1 MPRPRK
7 AELEGKEVKKRSR
20 NGCWP
25 CKSRKVKCG
34 PNANANAA
42 ATTHNAH
49 TAHVNAMHSTPSPN
63 ATIIH
68 NFNITNANIITATP
82 NNPEAG
88 ANASPS
94 ANIMHNF
101 PRGSIILSP
110 PEPPTS
116 IPIASPAPPPL
127 NSRVEMPALNTSIV
141 SNSIASSTIAS
152 TTTIAATTPNPAN
165 TPNSANTTPPA
176 TALLPHPQHE
186 PPLPAISPFPG
197 SFGPAASEF
206 NPTMLT
212 SAGFRT
218 PSWNEPSSMRHRDSI
233 AGPMIGPRGSI
244 SMPAYPSP
252 SDSIYGGPPSIP
264 GGLHDLSV
272 MPPPLP
278 ASNSVHF
285 QDSMPSPC
293 NSAKRRRLS
302 PQYPDGPSSN
312 PSLFYRFV
320 AGGADNANLV
330 GEGARVHFPPAT
342 PTSYPLCAP
351 NPLTPAPSTQTDD
364 DRRISVS
371 SLLSEDPEPV
381 SKRSSRSDGG
391 PTSHPT
397 SLEGPSRRG
406 SLHQRMI
413 SYSETEMYGHDRG
426 APDFDIPHNDDAN
439 AISEHPPPEQADF
452 SSWLEAKFD
461 DPSFGFGT
469 VSRQQVFAAGGYYA
483 SPVPIKIPRKLEP
496 LPPSLTENPMNLL
509 YFHHFLNH
517 TAKILVPH
525 DCPENPFKTILA
537 KMAVE
542 NPNLLN
548 LMLAYSASHR
558 ARLLSHPEPAN
569 RIAVWVRDVFP
580 ALRQTLDDVSNTEVS
595 NANLATAIMLASL
608 EIISP
613 SSFGVSIPWQDH
625 LSVARSIIRSRGGPN
640 SVSRQDPVMFF
651 LTRWMAYLDVMGSLS
666 GSRSDE
672 PLFAGN
678 YWSSSGDLSST
689 TSSRDLSIDD
699 ESLEDEDDYTIDCL
713 LGFTTKCVS
722 ILAQVAL
729 LARECE
735 PHRIDPRTHKIR
747 VNWRP
752 GPDIEARADKL
763 RRDLEHA
770 MSHEQKNC
778 IHHSLRDTKAKAA
791 APGPTSAPSPAAA
804 PATTQVQAQGPTS
817 SPSSSQP
824 TITYASAL
832 YQEYPERRYSAVQ
845 MSAQDAHESL
855 STNSAF
861 HYAGLV
867 HLLRRV
873 HNLPRSDPAIQSAV
887 HSIISVLSSVRVGG
901 SAEACCLFPTITAGL
916 EAESE
921 LDRMEVVRRLKK
933 AEQLG
938 MCQVGRARRLME
950 ESWRR
955 GESWE
960 EMRGVEGAFFG

>member
-1 MPRPRK
+1 MP
-7 AELEGKEVKKRSR
+7 
-20 NGCWP
+20 
-25 CKSRKVKCG
+25 
-34 PNANANAA
+34 AA
-42 ATTHNAH
+42 AVPPPPPPGSKGDIPAL
-49 TAHVNAMHSTPSPN
+49 
-63 ATIIH
+63 AT
-68 NFNITNANIITATP
+68 
-82 NNPEAG
+82 
-88 ANASPS
+88 ANASNTPPPAAM
-94 ANIMHNF
+94 ANLPAHGQPEPALPPISNF
-101 PRGSIILSP
+101 PGTFALG
-110 PEPPTS
+110 
-116 IPIASPAPPPL
+116 ASDFNPVML
-127 NSRVEMPALNTSIV
+127 
-141 SNSIASSTIAS
+141 ASS
-152 TTTIAATTPNPAN
+152 
-165 TPNSANTTPPA
+165 
-176 TALLPHPQHE
+176 
-186 PPLPAISPFPG
+186 
-197 SFGPAASEF
+197 
-206 NPTMLT
+206 
-212 SAGFRT
+212 GFRT
-218 PSWNEPSSMRHRDSI
+218 PSWNEPSSVRHRESI

-252 SDSIYGGPPSIP
+252 SDSIFGGAAAFHN
-264 GGLHDLSV
+264 GVHDLSS

-278 ASNSVHF
+278 TSGSVHF
-285 QDSMPSPC
+285 QDSVPSPY

-302 PQYPDGPSSN
+302 PQYADSTVTHPT
-312 PSLFYRFV
+312 LFHSFMSGIN
-320 AGGADNANLV
+320 AGDNANGL
-330 GEGARVHFPPAT
+330 GEAARVHFPPAT
-342 PTSYPLCAP
+342 PTSYPVCPP
-351 NPLTPAPSTQTDD
+351 NPLTPAPSIQTDD

-371 SLLSEDPEPV
+371 SLLSEEPEAV

-391 PTSHPT
+391 PTSHPMAH
-397 SLEGPSRRG
+397 EGGPSRRG

-413 SYSETEMYGHDRG
+413 SYSETELYGHDRG
-426 APDFDIPHNDDAN
+426 APDLDIPRNNDAN
-439 AISEHPPPEQADF
+439 AISEQTPSDQGDF
-452 SSWLEAKFD
+452 GSWLETKFD

-496 LPPSLTENPMNLL
+496 LPVTLTENPMNLL

-525 DCPENPFKTILA
+525 DCPENPFKTILP
-537 KMAVE
+537 KMAVQ

-580 ALRQTLDDVSNTEVS
+580 SLRQTLDNVSNTNVS

-640 SVSRQDPVMFF
+640 SVSRKDPVMFF

-666 GSRSDE
+666 GGRNDE

-678 YWSSSGDLSST
+678 YWSSNCDSPST
-689 TSSRDLSIDD
+689 TPAKELSLDD
-699 ESLEDEDDYTIDCL
+699 ESLEDADDYTIDCL

-735 PHRIDPRTHKIR
+735 PHRIDAATSKIR
-747 VNWRP
+747 VDWRP

-763 RRDLEHA
+763 KRDLEDA
-770 MSHEQKNC
+770 MNHEQRNC
-778 IHHSLRDTKAKAA
+778 VHHSPRETKAKAH
-791 APGPTSAPSPAAA
+791 PTSAPPAPLPTPAPLPIPALLPTAAA
-804 PATTQVQAQGPTS
+804 TS

-824 TITYASAL
+824 SAPNTL
-832 YQEYPERRYSAVQ
+832 HYQEYPERRYSAVQ
-845 MSAQDAHESL
+845 MSAQDARESL

-887 HSIISVLSSVRVGG
+887 RSIITVLSSVRVGG

-916 EAESE
+916 EAEAD
-921 LDRMEVVRRLKK
+921 LDRMEVIRRLKK

>member
-34 PNANANAA
+34 
-42 ATTHNAH
+42 
-49 TAHVNAMHSTPSPN
+49 
-63 ATIIH
+63 
-68 NFNITNANIITATP
+68 
-82 NNPEAG
+82 E
-88 ANASPS
+88 
-94 ANIMHNF
+94 
-101 PRGSIILSP
+101 
-110 PEPPTS
+110 EK
-116 IPIASPAPPPL
+116 PACL
-127 NSRVEMPALNTSIV
+127 NCTRQGEMPAVAVPSL
-141 SNSIASSTIAS
+141 AS
-152 TTTIAATTPNPAN
+152 TVDMPAINTANTANTATSADGAPATGAMANLQPQPQHYHHQPEPALPPMSNFPGTFALAAADVNPA
-165 TPNSANTTPPA
+165 A
-176 TALLPHPQHE
+176 
-186 PPLPAISPFPG
+186 
-197 SFGPAASEF
+197 
-206 NPTMLT
+206 ML
-212 SAGFRT
+212 SSSGFRT
-218 PSWNEPSSMRHRDSI
+218 PSWNEPSSTQRRDSV

-252 SDSIYGGPPSIP
+252 SDSIFGGAAATFHN
-264 GGLHDLSV
+264 GMHDLSA

-278 ASNSVHF
+278 TSGSVHF
-285 QDSMPSPC
+285 HDSVPSPY

-302 PQYPDGPSSN
+302 PQYMDSTVTN
-312 PSLFYRFV
+312 PSLFHRFMPGINV
-320 AGGADNANLV
+320 GDNAN
-330 GEGARVHFPPAT
+330 GIADGARVHFPPTT
-342 PTSYPLCAP
+342 PTSYPVYAP
-351 NPLTPAPSTQTDD
+351 NPLTPAASIQTDD

-371 SLLSEDPEPV
+371 SLLSEEPDV
-381 SKRSSRSDGG
+381 ISKRSSRSDGG
-391 PTSHPT
+391 PTSHPAT
-397 SLEGPSRRG
+397 HDGPSRRG

-413 SYSETEMYGHDRG
+413 SYSETELYGHDRG
-426 APDFDIPHNDDAN
+426 AQDLDIPHNNDAN
-439 AISEHPPPEQADF
+439 AISEQTPSDQADF

-496 LPPSLTENPMNLL
+496 LPVTLTENPMNLL

-525 DCPENPFKTILA
+525 DCPENPFKTILP

-542 NPNLLN
+542 NANLLN

-558 ARLLSHPEPAN
+558 ARLLSQPEPAN
-569 RIAVWVRDVFP
+569 RIAVWVHNVFP
-580 ALRQTLDDVSNTEVS
+580 SLRRTLDNVSNANVS

-613 SSFGVSIPWQDH
+613 SSFGVSIPWQNH

-666 GSRSDE
+666 GNRSDE
-672 PLFAGN
+672 PLFTGN
-678 YWSSSGDLSST
+678 YWSSSTDLSSPT
-689 TSSRDLSIDD
+689 TAKELSLDD

-735 PHRIDPRTHKIR
+735 PHRIDPVTSKIR
-747 VNWRP
+747 LDWRP

-763 RRDLEHA
+763 KRDLEHA
-770 MSHEQKNC
+770 MNHEQKN
-778 IHHSLRDTKAKAA
+778 
-791 APGPTSAPSPAAA
+791 
-804 PATTQVQAQGPTS
+804 
-817 SPSSSQP
+817 
-824 TITYASAL
+824 Y
-832 YQEYPERRYSAVQ
+832 
-845 MSAQDAHESL
+845 AHESL

-887 HSIISVLSSVRVGG
+887 HSIITVLSSVRVGG

-916 EAESE
+916 EAEGE
-921 LDRMEVVRRLKK
+921 VDRMEVIRRLKK